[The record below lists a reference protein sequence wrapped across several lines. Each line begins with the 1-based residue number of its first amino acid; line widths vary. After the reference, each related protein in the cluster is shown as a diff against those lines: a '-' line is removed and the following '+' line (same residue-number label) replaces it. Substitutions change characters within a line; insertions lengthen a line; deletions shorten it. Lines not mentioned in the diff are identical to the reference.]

1 MPNELTEAEKL
12 AALDRA
18 ATQGQWVPNEVG
30 GGAFSTWD
38 HMPVLA
44 GKTMDVELCCKL
56 VNAYRANQLVLIG
69 PDAVEKVARAI
80 GLLKYEGLEPPVRW
94 PSDPLDALKGV
105 HTPTLTW
112 EYAEHCRRLSTAALA
127 ALGVK

>member
-1 MPNELTEAEKL
+1 MTTKDL
-12 AALDRA
+12 AALSDA

-56 VNAYRANQLVLIG
+56 VNAYRANQIAVIG
-69 PDAVEKVARAI
+69 PDAVERCAAAMAI
-80 GLLKYEGLEPPVRW
+80 SQGA
-94 PSDPLDALKGV
+94 DAED
-105 HTPTLTW
+105 W
-112 EYAEHCRRLSTAALA
+112 EIWLPEATAAIA
-127 ALGVK
+127 ALTGRV

>member
-1 MPNELTEAEKL
+1 MPNEQPEAKKL

-56 VNAYRANQLVLIG
+56 VNAYRANRLVLIG
-69 PDAVEKVARAI
+69 PDAVEVVARVIASTSA
-80 GLLKYEGLEPPVRW
+80 G
-94 PSDPLDALKGV
+94 A
-105 HTPTLTW
+105 W
-112 EYAEHCRRLSTAALA
+112 EYLHVSTDPKDWEFEARAALD